1 MWQKKSHKRN
11 ACNEIVPP
19 QACVY
24 LKSLSVAMP
33 YRALCCKARTYIK
46 HSFAC
51 LLSNNMISN
60 SAVHAAQVDAKLVK
74 QLRESSGAGMMDCKK
89 ALANNDNNL
98 EKATEFLRKKGLA
111 SADKKAGRVAS
122 EGAIGSYV
130 HAGSK

>member
-1 MWQKKSHKRN
+1 MWQKKSHHKRH
-11 ACNEIVPP
+11 ACNQIVPP

-24 LKSLSVAMP
+24 LKSLSVAMH

-60 SAVHAAQVDAKLVK
+60 SAVQVDAKLVK

-98 EKATEFLRKKGLA
+98 EKATEFLSKKGLA

-130 HAGSK
+130 HAGSM

>member
-1 MWQKKSHKRN
+1 MQEGGHN
-11 ACNEIVPP
+11 IGHACNKYNHKLVS
-19 QACVY
+19 
-24 LKSLSVAMP
+24 LKGLIVAMH
-33 YRALCCKARTYIK
+33 YRVLCCEAFTSSTPLRNV
-46 HSFAC
+46 AC
-51 LLSNNMISN
+51 LLSNMFSN
-60 SAVHAAQVDAKLVK
+60 SAVHVAQVDAKLVK